1 MHVDTERF
9 YTTNWQDFVHKEI
22 ITKYLAKV
30 AYVLPRLITKNTT
43 NFKLSDNE
51 IEIDY
56 ITDDGKKEIKVI
68 PLTIDVTSLSISRN
82 NTWIINGK
90 DSGISSLGK
99 RGQQGSAGPSGPQGN
114 RGAVGPKGQ
123 KGPGGKQGAQ
133 GNEGVKGVTGKAGPI
148 GPKGQDGP
156 TGPQG
161 EKGNSGAVI
170 SIRDNRFYSNDID
183 TGLYS
188 IGAVGPKGVTGEKGP
203 EGEKGPDN
211 HVKGETGPKGETGSE
226 GHSPQYEIIN
236 NTFYVDGHSTGLPSK
251 GEDGTF
257 VISDS
262 NMWDSLEHIGRS
274 KVQSVVGGNAAMSN
288 SWYNSP
294 YIMQTSS
301 NRYFYRYATKYVS
314 KPQVYASPDIRPTH
328 VYVYPSSSDIKRTSI
343 TVPSSTSDYN
353 RDAWSGLLNVRQ
365 CYYTGFALCMNTIL
379 RCYYGD
385 SEDDYFT
392 MILTPVNGYS
402 WSESVIYNSSAGSN
416 YWINYQKIYTG
427 INSKLPLDSQLG
439 KSVSL
444 KKIICVDNSGNPVD
458 CITDF
463 QYGMFYQG

>member
-1 MHVDTERF
+1 MYVNTEHF
-9 YTTNWQDFVHKEI
+9 YTANWQDFVHKEI

-30 AYVLPRLITKNTT
+30 AYVLPRLITENTT
-43 NFKLSDNE
+43 NFKLSDDK

-56 ITDDGKKEIKVI
+56 ITDKGENETKII
-68 PLTIDVTSLSISRN
+68 PFTIDVHSLSISKN
-82 NTWIINGK
+82 NTWVINDK
-90 DSGISSLGK
+90 DSGISALGK
-99 RGQQGSAGPSGPQGN
+99 QGHQGSAGPAGPQGN
-114 RGAVGPKGQ
+114 PGPVGPKGK
-123 KGPGGKQGAQ
+123 KGPKGKQGAQ
-133 GNEGVKGVTGKAGPI
+133 GNEGVKGVTGKTGPI

-161 EKGNSGAVI
+161 EKGNSGAII
-170 SIRDNRFYSNDID
+170 SIRDNRFYSNDVD

-188 IGAVGPKGVTGEKGP
+188 IGGVGPKGAPGEKGP
-203 EGEKGPDN
+203 EGEKGIDN
-211 HVKGETGPKGETGSE
+211 HVKGETGPKGENGPA
-226 GHSPQYEIIN
+226 GPSPQYEIIN
-236 NTFYVDGHSTGLPSK
+236 DTFYVDGHSTGLPSK
-251 GEDGTF
+251 GKDGKA
-257 VISDS
+257 VISDD
-262 NMWDSLEHIGRS
+262 NMWDSLTHIGRS
-274 KVQSVVGGNAAMSN
+274 KVKKVYYDEPPMTN

-294 YIMQTSS
+294 YIMQSSS
-301 NRYFYRYATKYVS
+301 NRYFYRYATKYYS
-314 KPQVYASPDIRPTH
+314 KPKQYSSDNIRPSHIYT
-328 VYVYPSSSDIKRTSI
+328 YPSSSDVKRTSI

-353 RDAWSGLLNVRQ
+353 KDSWGNLLEERQ
-365 CYYTGFALCMNTIL
+365 RYCTGIALCMNTIL

-385 SEDDYFT
+385 SDDDYFT

-402 WSESVIYNSSAGSN
+402 WSESVSHFSGSV
-416 YWINYQKIYTG
+416 YWTNYQKIYTG